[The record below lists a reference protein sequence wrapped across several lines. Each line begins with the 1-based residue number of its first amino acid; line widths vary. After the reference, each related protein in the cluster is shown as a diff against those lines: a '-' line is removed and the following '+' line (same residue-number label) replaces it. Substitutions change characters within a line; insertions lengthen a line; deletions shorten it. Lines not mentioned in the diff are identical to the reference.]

1 MAESAGLLP
10 VRPAKTQR
18 ADGQLFELDGVSLW
32 GKVSGSGRPVVLL
45 HGVTANA
52 YVFDP
57 VASRL
62 ADSVRVIAVDQRG
75 HGRTGPAADGDYSA
89 AAFARDVARLA
100 EVLGEPVIVAGHS
113 LGSRNAIEA
122 AARYPAAVAGV
133 AAIDFTPY
141 LGTAVLRAVSARV
154 ARGDRRFA
162 GLDEIR
168 VYLRERYPR
177 LPPDAVERR
186 ARYGYRQTADGEY
199 VPLAD
204 PAAMRLASAGLSEDL
219 APALAKMTVP
229 AVLVRG
235 ADSTLVSPEAFRRTR
250 ELRPDLPAVEIAGA
264 DHYVPEERPH
274 DVAGVILQL
283 AARIE
288 RS

>member
-1 MAESAGLLP
+1 MAEGAGLLP
-10 VRPAKTQR
+10 VRPAEAQR

-32 GKVSGSGRPVVLL
+32 GKVSGTGRPVVLL

-52 YVFDP
+52 YVWDP

-62 ADSVRVIAVDQRG
+62 ADSLRVIAVDQRG
-75 HGRTGPAADGDYSA
+75 HGRTGPAADRDYSA
-89 AAFARDVARLA
+89 AAFASDVAGLA
-100 EVLGEPVIVAGHS
+100 AALGEPIIVAGHS

-141 LGTAVLRAVSARV
+141 IETAVLRAVGSRV
-154 ARGDRRFA
+154 VRGNRGYA
-162 GLDEIR
+162 GLHELR
-168 VYLRERYPR
+168 AYLRERYPL
-177 LPPDAVERR
+177 LPPDAIERR
-186 ARYGYRQTADGEY
+186 VRSGYRHTADGGY
-199 VPLAD
+199 QPLAD
-204 PAAMRLASAGLSEDL
+204 PEAMRLAADGLSEDL
-219 APALAKMTVP
+219 APALAKMTAP

-235 ADSTLVSPEAFRRTR
+235 AESTLVSPGAWRRTR

-264 DHYVPEERPH
+264 DHYVPEERP
-274 DVAGVILQL
+274 DEVADLILRL